1 MSPLK
6 SFACFLTTLIAL
18 NACGFRPPSN
28 FDSSESCTTNDCG
41 NGEEDSS
48 PSLCKLYGKE
58 GAFLNC
64 LGGVDSRQQKSL
76 KAILR
81 SKDQTGDWS
90 SDYFYSDDFSSRY
103 RFSDTEVQ
111 CLESVLCDQSSNGN

>member
-6 SFACFLTTLIAL
+6 SLACFLVTLFAL
-18 NACGFRPPSN
+18 SSCGFKPPSY
-28 FDSSESCTTNDCG
+28 FDSVESCTTDNCG
-41 NGEEDSS
+41 SGEEDSS

-58 GAFLNC
+58 AAFLNC
-64 LGGVDSRQQKSL
+64 LKSVDSRQQKSL

-81 SKDQTGDWS
+81 SKDQNGDWS